1 VGIILGIYLE
11 TAIEDLLLKISEEE
25 LSFVEEQCKERS
37 LSLTELLIDRLLE
50 SKQPES
56 WKGGEA

>member
-1 VGIILGIYLE
+1 MGIILGIYLE